1 MRRDLLQKGIDQELQ
16 IRGDGLAQLEVRG
29 RHDDGLNARQQ
40 DLGCK
45 KGCGLNLNFELI
57 RTYMNLRIFKSC

>member
-57 RTYMNLRIFKSC
+57 